1 MATMIPPE
9 LDADARTP
17 RGERELFSALKRDQ
31 VVSGTWIAMHSLDI
45 RWHVCKLEGE
55 ADFLVMAPGLGVLV
69 VEVKG
74 CLVERKNGRWIYHY
88 EPRKERSESP
98 FAQARSA
105 MHSIR
110 RLLERRGH
118 SDLDERG
125 LKNWEKWVWHSC
137 VVFTEFDFTEPA
149 GRAGLQLEWMP
160 SEVVSSSELTRS
172 GIPTCL
178 ANALKARHRELA
190 ERRREEERGSLKG
203 QSAAALWYD
212 AEDSRPSVHEV
223 EALAA
228 LLRPDLCFQ
237 ESGGARIR
245 RIEQAIRDATD
256 AQSELAL
263 GILDN
268 DRVLIKGSAGTGKT
282 FVALRMAKCLAA
294 DGLRVGFFCFNAL
307 LGDWLKAHFS
317 QDSQPPA
324 YAGTL
329 SKLMVDMVGRP
340 PADAGREFW
349 ATELPDRAV
358 KMLVESN
365 APPRFDVI
373 FVDEAQD
380 LLSQPFLD
388 VLDLLLVGGLRN
400 GRWIIAGD
408 FSGQAIYAQGAGEEQ
423 LLTQLAAKRGTYT
436 TSALRRNCRNAKE
449 IHGGMK
455 ALGFARDTET
465 RSLDETTRGT
475 LMPHFVA
482 DADAAVRKLGDVLVD
497 LRTRFSPEEIVVL
510 SGKSERSSPSLL
522 AGKSDL
528 PLRKLEGP
536 APQHGTIGYT
546 TIHAFKGLEAKAVVV
561 IDLASLD
568 GWDEKLLYTGISR
581 GRIEVH
587 LILEIGLRGPF
598 QRRIT
603 GQ

>member
-1 MATMIPPE
+1 MATMIPAE

-17 RGERELFSALKRDQ
+17 RGEREVFVALKRDQ
-31 VVSGTWIAMHSLDI
+31 VVSGTWTAMHSLDI

-55 ADFLVMAPGLGVLV
+55 ADFLVMAPGLGILV

-74 CLVERKNGRWIYHY
+74 CRVERTNGRWIYHY
-88 EPRKERSESP
+88 QLRKESNESP

-110 RLLERRGH
+110 RVLERRT
-118 SDLDERG
+118 DLEIRG
-125 LKNWEKWVWHSC
+125 LQNWQKWVWHSC
-137 VVFTEFDFTEPA
+137 VVFTGMDFEQPA
-149 GRAGLQLEWMP
+149 GAGGGHNLEWMP
-160 SEVVSSSELTRS
+160 SEVVSSRDIAGR

-178 ANALKARHRELA
+178 ADALRARHRELDQ
-190 ERRREEERGSLKG
+190 RRRQEVNGELQG
-203 QSAAALWYD
+203 QSRAALWYHPD
-212 AEDSRPSVHEV
+212 GSRPSAEEV
-223 EALAA
+223 NALAA
-228 LLRPDLCFQ
+228 LLRPDLCFE
-237 ESGGARIR
+237 ESGAARIR
-245 RIEQAIRDATD
+245 RIEQAIRETTE
-256 AQSELAL
+256 AQTELAL
-263 GILDN
+263 SIVEN

-282 FVALRMAKCLAA
+282 FVALRMAKCLIA
-294 DGLRVGFFCFNAL
+294 DGLRVGFFCYNAL
-307 LGDWLKAHFS
+307 LGDWLKAQFS
-317 QDSQPPA
+317 QDPQPPA
-324 YAGTL
+324 YVGTL

-340 PADAGREFW
+340 PADAGHEFW
-349 ATELPDRAV
+349 STELPERAV
-358 KMLVESN
+358 KRLVESN
-365 APPRFDVI
+365 ASPRFDVI

-380 LLSQPFLD
+380 LLSQPLLD
-388 VLDLLLVGGLRN
+388 VLDLLLDGGLRN

-408 FSGQAIYAQGAGEEQ
+408 FSGQAIYAQGAGEER

-482 DADAAVRKLGDVLVD
+482 DSDAAVRKLRDVLVD

-522 AGKSDL
+522 TGECNL
-528 PLRKLEGP
+528 QLRKLEGP
-536 APQHGTIGYT
+536 APPSGTIGYA

-568 GWDEKLLYTGISR
+568 GRDEKLLYTGISR

-587 LILEIGLRGPF
+587 LILEKGLRDPF
-598 QRRIT
+598 LRRIM